1 MRPLKGRSILG
12 INELSTDEIE
22 FILGVSHDFKRK
34 WRSGELHEYLRGKSL
49 AGVFNTQ
56 STRTSCSFE
65 TAMTAL
71 GGHMLWLDKN
81 RIWSG
86 DAGGENWH
94 DTVKTLTRYVHGTA
108 HRPVTREMLEE
119 TANLAT

>member
-1 MRPLKGRSILG
+1 MRTLKGKSILG
-12 INELSTDEIE
+12 INELTTDEIE
-22 FILGVSHDFKRK
+22 FILNVSHDFKRK

-86 DAGGENWH
+86 SAGAENSMVLH
-94 DTVKTLTRYVHGTA
+94 IVRL
-108 HRPVTREMLEE
+108 PVNFWKRQLR
-119 TANLAT
+119 LQRFR